1 MSGSI
6 LLSQTQASMSLENR
20 DFVGANVFAKAS
32 FQTLDLLWTHWPYRE
47 QAKRHPVRSS
57 KS

>member
-1 MSGSI
+1 M
-6 LLSQTQASMSLENR
+6 LSQTQASMSLENR